1 MFPFQSI
8 KSIQLYPS
16 VSQVIRIWWILRMDQ
31 VQLLDTAG
39 YSWMPRGSQRIPER
53 WCLWG
58 PPELGPMD
66 TDGAQCALLCPCAG
80 RADSVKH
87 GCEMFHF
94 TSVLKSGCI
103 TTRPRLKTLGR
114 IEMNSADILLVCF
127 HAECRKEEHASS
139 SISRLQLTAVQP
151 PTWVCMCK
159 NEIAKHVYQ
168 LIGNFISKPVSK
180 SVLLSVASIKLPW
193 HGSEF

>member
-1 MFPFQSI
+1 MFSCRCFPSNPSNPSSCIHQFHKSSGFDGYSVWI
-8 KSIQLYPS
+8 KCS
-16 VSQVIRIWWILRMDQ
+16 WI
-31 VQLLDTAG
+31 LLDTAG
-39 YSWMPRGSQRIPER
+39 CLEDPRALVPLRTYRTGANGHR
-53 WCLWG
+53 WRPVRPSL
-58 PPELGPMD
+58 PV
-66 TDGAQCALLCPCAG
+66 
-80 RADSVKH
+80 RRSVLRWSMAVR
-87 GCEMFHF
+87 CFTSS

-151 PTWVCMCK
+151 TWVCMCK
-159 NEIAKHVYQ
+159 NEIATHVYQ

-180 SVLLSVASIKLPW
+180 SVLRSVASIILPW

>member
-1 MFPFQSI
+1 
-8 KSIQLYPS
+8 
-16 VSQVIRIWWILRMDQ
+16 MDQ
-31 VQLLDTAG
+31 VWIKCNCWILLDA
-39 YSWMPRGSQRIPER
+39 QRIQSFS

-58 PPELGPMD
+58 PTELGPMD

-80 RADSVKH
+80 RSFGEAWLWDFSLH
-87 GCEMFHF
+87 PRQE
-94 TSVLKSGCI
+94 VLKSGCI
-103 TTRPRLKTLGR
+103 TRPRLKTLGP

-139 SISRLQLTAVQP
+139 SICRLQLTAVQP

-159 NEIAKHVYQ
+159 NEIATHVYQ

-180 SVLLSVASIKLPW
+180 SVLLSVASIILPW